1 MQYHFNERR
10 SVLVQDIR
18 ELTSTIF
25 PKLMEVYNE
34 LLHKGLVS
42 ITVTDLFYWIICD
55 LVMQQYA
62 YQIRGHNPK
71 DPAFRIPYDYVR
83 NAWTKEQFALEQIFE
98 FYIKGPALYVS
109 SHDVQVDL
117 AQNGSEIVFTFFW
130 SETEFQKIKKIF
142 LQ

>member
-1 MQYHFNERR
+1 MQHHFNERR
-10 SVLVQDIR
+10 SVLLQDIR

-42 ITVTDLFYWIICD
+42 VTVTDLFYWMICE
-55 LVMQQYA
+55 LVMKQYA
-62 YQIRGHNPK
+62 YQIRGHNSK

-83 NAWTKEQFALEQIFE
+83 NAWLQERFGLEQIFE
-98 FYIKGPALYVS
+98 FYIKGPALYVPC
-109 SHDVQVDL
+109 HDVQVDL
-117 AQNGSEIVFTFFW
+117 VQHGADIVFTFYW
-130 SETEFQKIKKIF
+130 SEAEFRKMKNTI